1 MCIKLPLIALAILS
15 GPKAIILVVSVYP
28 IPSTK
33 SCETAK
39 RKMLNTFFAG
49 SLPPILVNT
58 FTYIG
63 IKFNIDDDTNDSSLL
78 HVCITE
84 FD

>member
-1 MCIKLPLIALAILS
+1 MCIILPLIALGILS
-15 GPKAIILVVSVYP
+15 GPKAIFPVVSVYL
-28 IPSTK
+28 IPSAK
-33 SCETAK
+33 SCEIAK

-63 IKFNIDDDTNDSSLL
+63 IKFNIDDDPNDS
-78 HVCITE
+78 
-84 FD
+84 